1 MERRNYK
8 ETGFLDAV
16 AEIAITGNVLFCYQR
31 KVFVGSVY
39 MKVLLFLAKPGVTP
53 AEKLLKLYNGDWGQS
68 VDPLF
73 HEMQY

>member
-16 AEIAITGNVLFCYQR
+16 TEVAITGTVLFLLSAESIR
-31 KVFVGSVY
+31 RISVY
-39 MKVLLFLAKPGVTP
+39 EGPIFLAKPGVTP